1 MIRASL
7 ITLFVLQLAVVPIVF
22 FLAIWFGFATLANM
36 GQGLHKDVVL
46 QAVFYCSSAV
56 LFSALLLSPI
66 ISYKRQ
72 KIGRRWSLLS
82 KSFVVIGSSFGCVL
96 ALLMV
101 SHWVGV
107 GSFVKS
113 ALAAMVFALN
123 IFQIQLLFKKV
134 TIEHAA

>member
-7 ITLFVLQLAVVPIVF
+7 IILFVLQLAVVPFVLVF
-22 FLAIWFGFATLANM
+22 GIWFGFATLANI
-36 GQGLHKDVVL
+36 GQGFHQDVIL
-46 QAVFYCSSAV
+46 QIVFYCCAAV

-66 ISYKRQ
+66 ISYERQ
-72 KIGRRWSLLS
+72 KNGKGWSLFS
-82 KSFVVIGSSFGCVL
+82 KSFVIIGASFGGVL
-96 ALLMV
+96 ALLMY

-123 IFQIQLLFKKV
+123 IFQIRLLFEKV
-134 TIEHAA
+134 AVGHAA